1 LSARSNIYRIAVDAL
16 FVALYVILGTYL
28 SFKIP
33 GAIQISFSTL
43 PILLCAFLLHPADA
57 VAVAVIGNLLE
68 QIIDPSPYG
77 FATLLIWLIPGAV
90 QALVASFGAQLVH
103 RAASKKRALILMI
116 AVIVCADLVLTLL
129 NTGALYLDGY
139 LLDYPVKALHLL
151 LQEGVKNFHFT
162 IIGDGEQKQVIE
174 DYIKAQSMQ
183 EYISILPFIPAE
195 EVRQYMDKAD
205 IYVFGSNFYEG
216 WGAVV
221 NEAMDSAC
229 PRSFKRTEYAA
240 CGCSCHCQQGGKVRI
255 CDGERVRNDS
265 KEL

>member
-1 LSARSNIYRIAVDAL
+1 MVRPQCRLDGELSDGRKVSIVELTVHALHPASYGKQEYGIRNIITFLFCRMGGKGGIFMSRSLSARSNIYRIVVDAL

-43 PILLCAFLLHPADA
+43 PILLCAFLFHPSDA

-151 LQEGVKNFHFT
+151 
-162 IIGDGEQKQVIE
+162 
-174 DYIKAQSMQ
+174 M
-183 EYISILPFIPAE
+183 PM
-195 EVRQYMDKAD
+195 R
-205 IYVFGSNFYEG
+205 
-216 WGAVV
+216 VV
-221 NEAMDSAC
+221 NAIV
-229 PRSFKRTEYAA
+229 RSVISCILLPLLLPPLKRVLA
-240 CGCSCHCQQGGKVRI
+240 RW
-255 CDGERVRNDS
+255 
-265 KEL
+265 